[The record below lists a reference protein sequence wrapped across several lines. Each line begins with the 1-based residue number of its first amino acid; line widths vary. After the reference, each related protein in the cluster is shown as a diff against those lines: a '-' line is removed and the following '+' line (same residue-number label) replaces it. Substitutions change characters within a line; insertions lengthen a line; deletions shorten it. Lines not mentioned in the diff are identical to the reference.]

1 MTNLAAPRP
10 RIGIVGCG
18 TIGCSWAA
26 AFARSG
32 LAVTVFDAS
41 TQARTAALP
50 LIESM
55 LGETESGTRG
65 EPPGSIQVCESLA
78 EAVAH
83 ADYVQESV
91 TENLEAKQQVF
102 NEMANAAPPNCVL
115 ASSTSALPPSH
126 FLATLVHRERALV
139 AHPFNPPHLVP
150 LVEVV
155 PSPWTDA
162 GVTKR
167 AVALLRDIGQEPILV
182 RREIAGFV
190 GNRLQA
196 AVICE
201 AIHLVGRGVISPED
215 LDKCMVFGLARR
227 WAFMGPFQTMALNS
241 LWGFGDYVRKY
252 RSAYMELARSL
263 NLTEEWSDEV
273 IDEIEHYL
281 TNADSVHPGYLDRR
295 VRDKKLA
302 SLRRFCAESL

>member
-1 MTNLAAPRP
+1 
-10 RIGIVGCG
+10 
-18 TIGCSWAA
+18 
-26 AFARSG
+26 
-32 LAVTVFDAS
+32 
-41 TQARTAALP
+41 
-50 LIESM
+50 M
-55 LGETESGTRG
+55 LSETEGGTRG
-65 EPPGSIQVCESLA
+65 EPPGSIRVCESLP

-91 TENLEAKQQVF
+91 TENLEEKKQVF
-102 NEMANAAPPNCVL
+102 NEMANAAPPTCVL
-115 ASSTSALPPSH
+115 ASSTSALLPSLL
-126 FLATLVHRERALV
+126 LATLVHRERALV

-162 GVTKR
+162 NVTQR
-167 AVALLRDIGQEPILV
+167 AVALLREIGQEPILL

-201 AIHLVGRGVISPED
+201 AMTLVGGGVISPED

-252 RSAYMELARSL
+252 GSAYLALARSL
-263 NLTEEWSDEV
+263 NLTDGWSDGV
-273 IDEIEHYL
+273 IDEIDKYL
-281 TNADSVHPGYLDRR
+281 TNAEAAQPGYLDRR

-302 SLRRFCAESL
+302 SLRRFYAQSLRFGLAKV